1 MTSLDWENDDE
12 DWGSETEDKWD
23 VVVNGAN
30 DFECDDEPK
39 DQGAE
44 SGAKPGPEGHR
55 REAPRQA
62 RSA

>member
-39 DQGAE
+39 DKHPFLCDTHIP
-44 SGAKPGPEGHR
+44 SH
-55 REAPRQA
+55 
-62 RSA
+62 